1 MQCRVTSTVGEVH
14 VVDLFFRDTFGFQ
27 NFDCD
32 PIFLRILGNR
42 WLSVPPDSILGDS
55 SQKSEGG
62 LSGLCGVFWALD
74 YSHPVPNESHV
85 SSKSQDIQAEG
96 THCLLNFGM

>member
-1 MQCRVTSTVGEVH
+1 MLSTC
-14 VVDLFFRDTFGFQ
+14 FFVILHIFGFQ

-55 SQKSEGG
+55 PQKSEGG

-74 YSHPVPNESHV
+74 YCHPVPNES
-85 SSKSQDIQAEG
+85 KSQGIQAEG
-96 THCLLNFGM
+96 TGPAIILQYFILLW